1 MSLVTHTT
9 PAAVLWDMDG
19 TLIDTEPYWMRAQ
32 AELVDAWGGEWSH
45 DDALSLVGS
54 GLWNSA
60 RVIQERGVHLTEDE
74 IVDHLTDRVLEQL
87 GEFGAPWRPGAIT
100 LLREVRDAGIPTA
113 LVTMSVRRMAE
124 HIVAQLGFPGFDL
137 IVSGEDVEHPK
148 PHPAPYLQAASQL
161 GVDIVHCVAVEDSV
175 PGVAS
180 AVASGAVTIAVPFMV
195 EVAESEFHT
204 VWPSLEGRGLS
215 DLTAE
220 LARVKTT

>member
-1 MSLVTHTT
+1 MTHTT

-19 TLIDTEPYWMRAQ
+19 TLIDTEPYWMLAQ

-45 DDALSLVGS
+45 EDALSLVGS

-60 RVIQERGVHLTEDE
+60 RAIQSRGVHLTEDE

-87 GEFGAPWRPGAIT
+87 SQFGAPWRPGAIA
-100 LLREVRDAGIPTA
+100 LLQEVRDAGIPTA

-124 HIVAQLGFPGFDL
+124 HIVSQLGFFGFDL

-180 AVASGAVTIAVPFMV
+180 AVASGAATIAVPFMV
-195 EVAESEFHT
+195 ELPKSDSHA

-220 LARVKTT
+220 LTRVKTA

>member
-1 MSLVTHTT
+1 
-9 PAAVLWDMDG
+9 MDG
-19 TLIDTEPYWMRAQ
+19 TLVDTEPYWILAQ

-45 DDALSLVGS
+45 EDAVGLVGS

-60 RVIQERGVHLTEDE
+60 RIIQQRGVHLTEDE

-87 GEFGAPWRPGAIT
+87 REFGAQWRPGAIT
-100 LLREVRDAGIPTA
+100 LLQEIRDAGIPTA

-124 HIVAQLGFPGFDL
+124 HVAAQLGFLGFDL

-148 PHPAPYLQAASQL
+148 PHPAPYLQAARLL
-161 GVDIVHCVAVEDSV
+161 GVEIAHCVAVEDSV

-195 EVAESEFHT
+195 ELPESEFHAI
-204 VWPSLEGRGLS
+204 WPSLEGRGLV
-215 DLTAE
+215 DLNAE
-220 LARVKTT
+220 LARVKTA